1 MAALGSGT
9 DSRVIQPRR
18 CNLGT
23 NDRAAIRVLRRLG
36 AAPATQHKVADSML
50 TGDIKTHKGRGSQ
63 SNPQSRYLRQ
73 RRLRSEVPDL
83 NEALT
88 APGTTVT
95 QERARDIISRNNSP
109 DLPFEQSINPYR
121 GCEHGCV
128 YCYARPSHAYLDL
141 SPGLDF
147 ETKLFAKTNAPELL
161 ERALSKPGY
170 RCRLIALGANTDPYQ
185 PIERDF
191 KITRRILEILNEYR
205 HPVSIV
211 TKSCLIER
219 DIDVLSAMAELD
231 LVEVHLSVTTL
242 ENRLAAKLEPRA
254 TAPMRRLQAIR
265 RLAAAGIPTGV
276 MFAPVIPVLNDAEME
291 RVLEHA
297 AGAGVS
303 YAGYVLLRLPG
314 EVNALFQEWLRVHAP
329 LKSEHIMNRM
339 RDLRSGH
346 ENDSA
351 FGTRFRGS
359 GVYAQLL
366 RQRFEVACKRL
377 GLNRSKHT
385 LATRWFRSPSAA
397 QRQLRLF

>member
-1 MAALGSGT
+1 MKLLRVGNRSIFPIIFVKNALFAS
-9 DSRVIQPRR
+9 
-18 CNLGT
+18 
-23 NDRAAIRVLRRLG
+23 NDRKTALDFLFASLPSPKSDRLLATPQAQG
-36 AAPATQHKVADSML
+36 ADTML
-50 TGDIKTHKGRGSQ
+50 KGDIKAVKGRGSP
-63 SNPQSRYLRQ
+63 SNPQGRYLSE
-73 RRLRSEVPDL
+73 RRVRSEDFEP
-83 NEALT
+83 NEGLA

-95 QERARDIISRNNSP
+95 QERSRDIISRNNSP

-161 ERALSKPGY
+161 ERELSKPGY
-170 RCRLIALGANTDPYQ
+170 QCRLIVLGANTDPYQ

-219 DIDVLSAMAELD
+219 DIDVLTAMAKLK

-242 ENRLAAKLEPRA
+242 EHRLAAKLEPRA
-254 TAPMRRLQAIR
+254 TAPMRRVETIR

-291 RVLEHA
+291 RVLERA
-297 AGAGVS
+297 ACAGAS

-314 EVNALFQEWLRVHAP
+314 EVNALFQE
-329 LKSEHIMNRM
+329 
-339 RDLRSGH
+339 
-346 ENDSA
+346 
-351 FGTRFRGS
+351 
-359 GVYAQLL
+359 
-366 RQRFEVACKRL
+366 
-377 GLNRSKHT
+377 
-385 LATRWFRSPSAA
+385 
-397 QRQLRLF
+397 

>member
-1 MAALGSGT
+1 
-9 DSRVIQPRR
+9 
-18 CNLGT
+18 
-23 NDRAAIRVLRRLG
+23 
-36 AAPATQHKVADSML
+36 ML
-50 TGDIKTHKGRGSQ
+50 KSDIKALKGRGSQ
-63 SNPQSRYLRQ
+63 SNPQGRYLKQ
-73 RRLRSEVPDL
+73 RRLRSEDL
-83 NEALT
+83 DPNEALP

-141 SPGLDF
+141 SPGQDF

-161 ERALSKPGY
+161 EQALSKPSY

-191 KITRRILEILNEYR
+191 RITRRILEILNQYR

-219 DIDVLSAMAELD
+219 DIDVLSAMAELN

-242 ENRLAAKLEPRA
+242 ENRLAARLEPRA
-254 TAPMRRLQAIR
+254 TAPIRRIETIR
-265 RLAAAGIPTGV
+265 RLAASGIPTGV

-291 RVLEHA
+291 RVLERA
-297 AGAGVS
+297 AGAGAS

-314 EVNALFQEWLRVHAP
+314 EVNALFQEWLRVHVP
-329 LKSEHIMNRM
+329 LKSEHIMNRI
-339 RDLRSGH
+339 RDLRGGR

-351 FGTRFRGS
+351 FGARFRGS
-359 GVYAQLL
+359 GVYAQLM
-366 RQRFEVACKRL
+366 RRRFEVACKRL

-385 LATRWFRSPSAA
+385 LNIEWFRSPLTAR
-397 QRQLRLF
+397 RQLRLF

>member
-1 MAALGSGT
+1 
-9 DSRVIQPRR
+9 
-18 CNLGT
+18 
-23 NDRAAIRVLRRLG
+23 
-36 AAPATQHKVADSML
+36 ML
-50 TGDIKTHKGRGSQ
+50 KGDIKAVKGRGSQ
-63 SNPQSRYLRQ
+63 SNPQGRYLRE
-73 RRLRSEVPDL
+73 RRVRSEDFEP
-83 NEALT
+83 NEGLA

-95 QERARDIISRNNSP
+95 QERSRDIMSRNNSP
-109 DLPFEQSINPYR
+109 DLPFEQSVNPYR

-161 ERALSKPGY
+161 ERELSKPSY

-219 DIDVLSAMAELD
+219 DIDVLTAMAKLK

-242 ENRLAAKLEPRA
+242 EQRLAAKLEPRA
-254 TAPMRRLQAIR
+254 TAPIRRVETIR
-265 RLAAAGIPTGV
+265 RLAAAGIPAGV

-291 RVLEHA
+291 RVLERA
-297 AGAGVS
+297 ACAGAS

-314 EVNALFQEWLRVHAP
+314 EVNGLFQEWLRVHAP
-329 LKSEHIMNRM
+329 LKSEHIMSRI
-339 RDLRSGH
+339 RDLRGGR

-351 FGTRFRGS
+351 FGTRFRGG

-366 RQRFEVACKRL
+366 RRRFELACKRL
-377 GLNRSKHT
+377 GLNRSKHALNT
-385 LATRWFRSPSAA
+385 GSFSSPSTA